1 MLKKTNK
8 QTNKQ
13 KWELAV
19 AHPRGGWSSTLS
31 RSNLKL
37 KKKKQT
43 KKPTPKTNKQTYRR
57 VAIFIALASNLPKRT
72 SYFVD
77 SMMIDVSIATVYS

>member
-1 MLKKTNK
+1 MGISSGTSTRWLVVHSI
-8 QTNKQ
+8 QI
-13 KWELAV
+13 ELEIE
-19 AHPRGGWSSTLS
+19 
-31 RSNLKL
+31 
-37 KKKKQT
+37 KKKQT

-57 VAIFIALASNLPKRT
+57 LAIFIALASNLPKRT